1 MGISRNEF
9 TDRASL
15 ENLVDAETAELQR
28 YVPEKTAQQYREQ
41 KLKALMSLA
50 TPQSAVKAFLT
61 TTGATAVGGVIVAGA
76 ATELLGLG
84 TGLGD
89 VLFRLGATSAMLS
102 PAFGGVA
109 IALVDGENRQQHREL
124 LKEIIRSHRR
134 TEQMRKGVVP
144 EPGLNT

>member
-1 MGISRNEF
+1 MGISKNEF
-9 TDRASL
+9 TDKAEL
-15 ENLVDAETAELQR
+15 EGLIDDETKELQR
-28 YVPEKTAQQYREQ
+28 YVPEKTAQQYRET

-50 TPQSAVKAFLT
+50 TPQSAVKAFFSA
-61 TTGATAVGGVIVAGA
+61 TGATAVGGVVVAGA

-84 TGLGD
+84 TDFGEL
-89 VLFRLGATSAMLS
+89 LFRMGATVAMVS

-109 IALVDGENRQQHREL
+109 IALTDGQNQKQYREL

-144 EPGLNT
+144 DLGLNT